1 MVTRVVM
8 ERELEPLEEE
18 HDFSM
23 IAESTSAVRR
33 ESEKAVLLLVE
44 GGESWF
50 PRTVLREDERGRI
63 WAADWFLRKEGH
75 L

>member
-1 MVTRVVM
+1 MVRRVVM
-8 ERELEPLEEE
+8 ERELAPLEEE
-18 HDFSM
+18 QDYSM

-33 ESEKAVLLLVE
+33 ESDRAVLIEVE
-44 GGESWF
+44 NGESWF
-50 PRTVLREDERGRI
+50 PRAVLREDERGRI